1 MERVRSGVHATSNVT
16 GVDPLM
22 IELQELRLK
31 YVPLSLSFGHVA
43 GLRSSTS
50 FRRVTGAKKRKFKN
64 SPSVGQ
70 PQMGERHVEN
80 DG

>member
-1 MERVRSGVHATSNVT
+1 
-16 GVDPLM
+16 M
-22 IELQELRLK
+22 IKLQELRLK
-31 YVPLSLSFGHVA
+31 YVPLWLSFGHVA

-70 PQMGERHVEN
+70 SQMGEPHVEN

>member
-16 GVDPLM
+16 GGDPLM

-31 YVPLSLSFGHVA
+31 YVPLGLSFRHVA

-50 FRRVTGAKKRKFKN
+50 FRRVTGAKKRKFEN
-64 SPSVGQ
+64 FPSVGQ
-70 PQMGERHVEN
+70 SQMGEPHVETE
-80 DG
+80 G

>member
-1 MERVRSGVHATSNVT
+1 
-16 GVDPLM
+16 M

-31 YVPLSLSFGHVA
+31 YVLLWLSFRHVA

-50 FRRVTGAKKRKFKN
+50 FRRVTGAKKRKFEN
-64 SPSVGQ
+64 FPPVGQ
-70 PQMGERHVEN
+70 SQMGEPHVET

>member
-31 YVPLSLSFGHVA
+31 YVLLGLSFRHVA

-50 FRRVTGAKKRKFKN
+50 FRRVSGAKKRNFEN
-64 SPSVGQ
+64 SPGVG
-70 PQMGERHVEN
+70 PSRMGELHVEN
-80 DG
+80 SG